1 MQKSTLTRL
10 SLAAPAILGLMLA
23 TASPSAAQAPAAA
36 PAAAPNTWTIDSSH
50 TQSGFAVKHM
60 MVSTVRGS
68 FGKTEG
74 TITFDGKDV
83 SSIKADV
90 TIDAT
95 TITTNNE
102 KRDTH
107 LKSKDFFDV
116 AGFPTITFKSKKA
129 EAAGAG
135 KFKVV
140 GDLTIRGVTKEVTLD
155 VEGPSQPLIA
165 QGRAR
170 RRDRDH
176 EGEPAGLRRQLE
188 PLARRR
194 RRGGQRR
201 SGDHDRNG
209 AGQASCR
216 RPDRPVGR
224 RPATTG
230 APRSASSVVFG

>member
-1 MQKSTLTRL
+1 MQKSALTRL
-10 SLAAPAILGLMLA
+10 SLAVPAILGLMLA

-36 PAAAPNTWTIDSSH
+36 APASPDTWTIDGAH
-50 TQSGFAVKHM
+50 TQAGFAVKHM

-74 TITFDGKDV
+74 SITWDGKDV

-107 LKSKDFFDV
+107 LKSPDFFDV
-116 AGFPTITFKSKKA
+116 AKFPTITFKSKKA

-140 GDLTIRGVTKEVTLD
+140 GDLTMRGVTKEVTLD

-170 RRDRDH
+170 V
-176 EGEPAGLRRQLE
+176 GATATTKVNRQDYGVSWSRALDGGGVVVSDE
-188 PLARRR
+188 VVITIEMELVKPLAAAQT
-194 RRGGQRR
+194 GQ
-201 SGDHDRNG
+201 
-209 AGQASCR
+209 
-216 RPDRPVGR
+216 
-224 RPATTG
+224 
-230 APRSASSVVFG
+230 

>member
-1 MQKSTLTRL
+1 MQKSTFTRL
-10 SLAAPAILGLMLA
+10 SLVAPAILGLTLA
-23 TASPSAAQAPAAA
+23 VSAPAAAQAPAAA
-36 PAAAPNTWTIDSSH
+36 PAAAPNTWTIDSAH
-50 TQSGFAVKHM
+50 TSSAFAVKHM
-60 MVSTVRGS
+60 MVSTVRGA

-74 TITFDGKDV
+74 TITWDGKDV
-83 SSIKADV
+83 STIKADV

-116 AGFPTITFKSKKA
+116 ASFPTITFKSKKA

-140 GDLTIRGVTKEVTLD
+140 GDLTMRGVTKEVTLD

-170 RRDRDH
+170 V
-176 EGEPAGLRRQLE
+176 GATATTKVNRQDYGVSWSRSLDGGGVVVSDE
-188 PLARRR
+188 VVITIEMELVKPLAAAQT
-194 RRGGQRR
+194 GQ
-201 SGDHDRNG
+201 
-209 AGQASCR
+209 
-216 RPDRPVGR
+216 
-224 RPATTG
+224 
-230 APRSASSVVFG
+230 

>member
-23 TASPSAAQAPAAA
+23 VPSPAIAQAPAAA
-36 PAAAPNTWTIDSSH
+36 APASPNTWTIDGAH
-50 TQSGFAVKHM
+50 TQAGFAVKHM

-74 TITFDGKDV
+74 TITWDGKDV
-83 SSIKADV
+83 SSVKADV
-90 TIDAT
+90 TIDTT

-135 KFKVV
+135 KFKVI

-170 RRDRDH
+170 V
-176 EGEPAGLRRQLE
+176 GATATTKVNRQDYGVSWSRALDGGGVVVSDDVVITIELE
-188 PLARRR
+188 LVKPLAAAQT
-194 RRGGQRR
+194 GQ
-201 SGDHDRNG
+201 
-209 AGQASCR
+209 
-216 RPDRPVGR
+216 
-224 RPATTG
+224 
-230 APRSASSVVFG
+230 

>member
-170 RRDRDH
+170 V
-176 EGEPAGLRRQLE
+176 
-188 PLARRR
+188 
-194 RRGGQRR
+194 
-201 SGDHDRNG
+201 G
-209 AGQASCR
+209 AT
-216 RPDRPVGR
+216 
-224 RPATTG
+224 ATTKVNRQDYG
-230 APRSASSVVFG
+230 VSWSRSLDGGGVVVSDEVVITIEMELVKPNAPAPAATK